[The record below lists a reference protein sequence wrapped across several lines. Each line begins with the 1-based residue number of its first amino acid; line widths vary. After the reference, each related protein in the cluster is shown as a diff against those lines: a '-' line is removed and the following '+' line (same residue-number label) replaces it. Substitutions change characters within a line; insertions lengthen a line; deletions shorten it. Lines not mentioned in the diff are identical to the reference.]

1 VPAYLGYLLVILGVA
16 VLVRVGV
23 REGRLALFGRS
34 ADGVIVALTKSRSAR
49 SGPRLTVQF
58 ERSPGRTSVFQT
70 LGMYP
75 TPYSLGQACRV
86 RYLASDPSE
95 PPMAEIESWVQLW
108 RAMLVAIALGIGL
121 TGGGALIVRSA
132 RRRARMQPAPAS

>member
-1 VPAYLGYLLVILGVA
+1 MPAYIGYVLVVLGVA
-16 VLVRVGV
+16 VLVRVGL
-23 REGRLALFGRS
+23 REVRLALFGQS

-75 TPYSLGQACRV
+75 TPYAVGQACRV
-86 RYLASDPSE
+86 RYLGGDSSE
-95 PPMAEIESWVQLW
+95 PPMAEIESWVQFW
-108 RAMLVAIALGIGL
+108 RATLVALALGFAL
-121 TGGGALIVRSA
+121 AGGGALIVRSA
-132 RRRARMQPAPAS
+132 RRRTRGQVPAS